1 MSVLLGILGPILKFL
16 VTWFTAKNSKEV
28 VQRVEAQNIQANT
41 DRIRELIH
49 EYHFPSTP
57 EKKQAALEELRRM
70 GAMT

>member
-41 DRIRELIH
+41 DHIRELIH
-49 EYHFPSTP
+49 DYHFSPNP